1 VNAVQLITPLVVLG
15 IAIAIT
21 GAISKHR
28 EWLLCGLTLAL
39 LAQSNP
45 FVAKELGS
53 QQMGGQWLVVPA
65 LWVIAGLSLRSFG
78 LARFLSSRMGLAL
91 LISMLYIC
99 ALLPAWSINGSVSIR
114 RGLATAGIV
123 AFGYGCLGGSLAE
136 SERRDALLKWVLG
149 TLVVY
154 VLYQIAIVAQFGLEA
169 TLDPQDYERKNM
181 LGYGRFATAEIV
193 NACGMGH
200 SAGTVA
206 AIAAARI
213 FSPGSRRILWAAI
226 ACIALTVVV
235 LSGTRGAM
243 FGTIGSLCILL
254 VIGIVRRPTV
264 GKWVAIS
271 LLSIGGIVYSETVQE
286 ALVLDPNKT
295 AAQEFE
301 DARWSGIEETIEMA
315 PLEHWNPVL
324 GAGAGALDYMAERYP
339 ESHMES
345 FVVRVWFEWGLGG
358 VVYLLAILVMSISV
372 TRHEMSTGQYLATPW
387 VAYMWVSSL
396 ASFGPSIPTG
406 DAAIFLAVVSSSPRS
421 QLASSNPGTPFV
433 GRLPP
438 AQPNGHPQAAR

>member
-1 VNAVQLITPLVVLG
+1 
-15 IAIAIT
+15 
-21 GAISKHR
+21 
-28 EWLLCGLTLAL
+28 
-39 LAQSNP
+39 
-45 FVAKELGS
+45 
-53 QQMGGQWLVVPA
+53 M
-65 LWVIAGLSLRSFG
+65 
-78 LARFLSSRMGLAL
+78 
-91 LISMLYIC
+91 
-99 ALLPAWSINGSVSIR
+99 
-114 RGLATAGIV
+114 AGIV
-123 AFGYGCLGGSLAE
+123 AFGYGCLGGFLAE
-136 SERRDALLKWVLG
+136 SERRDVLLKWVLG
-149 TLVVY
+149 TLVVFA
-154 VLYQIAIVAQFGLEA
+154 LYQIAIVAQFGLEA

-181 LGYGRFATAEIV
+181 LGYGRFATAEIM

-200 SAGTVA
+200 SAGTLA

-254 VIGIVRRPTV
+254 VIAIVRRPTV

-271 LLSIGGIVYSETVQE
+271 LLSIGGIVYNQAVHEM
-286 ALVLDPNKT
+286 LVIDPNKT
-295 AAQEFE
+295 AAQAFE
-301 DARWSGIEETIEMA
+301 DARWSGIEETLEMA

-324 GAGAGALDYMAERYP
+324 GAGAGAVGYMDQRYP
-339 ESHMES
+339 GCHMES
-345 FVVRVWFEWGLGG
+345 FIPRILFEWGLGG

-387 VAYMWVSSL
+387 VAYMWASSL

-406 DAAIFLAVVSSSPRS
+406 DCAIFLAVVSSSPRS

-433 GRLPP
+433 GQLPP
-438 AQPNGHPQAAR
+438 ARPNGHPQAAR